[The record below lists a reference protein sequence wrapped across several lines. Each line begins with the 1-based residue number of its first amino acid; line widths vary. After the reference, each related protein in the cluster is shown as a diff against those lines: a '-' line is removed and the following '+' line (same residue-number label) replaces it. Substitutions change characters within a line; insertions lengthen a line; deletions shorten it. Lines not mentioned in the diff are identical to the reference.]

1 MKAELWV
8 VGQLKEPWAKEAV
21 DRYLASL
28 KALYAFS
35 LVVIREGKKGSPEE
49 RKADESARLLRALGP
64 RDRLVLFDER
74 GKSYS
79 SIRLAKTV
87 EEQINGSAGKTVFLI
102 GGPWGVL
109 ESVRDRADLMISLS
123 SLVLPHE
130 LAAVVAAECL
140 YRSWSILRGT
150 GYHHS

>member
-21 DRYLASL
+21 DRYLTSVQPL
-28 KALYAFS
+28 FPMS
-35 LVVIREGKKGSPEE
+35 LVVMREGKKGSPAE
-49 RKADESARLLRALGP
+49 RRADECARVLKVLGS

-74 GKSYS
+74 GKTYS
-79 SIRLAKTV
+79 SLRLADV
-87 EEQINGSAGKTVFLI
+87 IEEQVNTASGKTVFLI

-109 ESVRDRADLMISLS
+109 ESVRERADLMISLS